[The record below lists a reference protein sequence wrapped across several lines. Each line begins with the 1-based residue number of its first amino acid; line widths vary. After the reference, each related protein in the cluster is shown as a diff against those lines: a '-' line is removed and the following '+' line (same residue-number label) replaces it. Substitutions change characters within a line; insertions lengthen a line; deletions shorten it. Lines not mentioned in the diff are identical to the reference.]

1 MFFFFSFHGFSFIIC
16 HFILSFGIRERW
28 SVLQHCM
35 ENYSSSS
42 ADVWIF
48 AVRHGAAPENLRVR
62 PTIVFPSQEQIGA
75 GADKFLQ
82 SHFDVG
88 WSPIVLFPY
97 FTLNKSQMSAQWGFS
112 FFFFLFILY
121 ISWIWG
127 PGHGLILAEVSNFR
141 GRWIKKVKMI
151 IIISCICNLK
161 RFEMVRVGPGPI
173 RVLCGRRGRS
183 YLQFVVVT
191 ETGSCTRQQLRL
203 QWVQFSSKVDMVG
216 VASPFLYWLR
226 LGSSAAAE

>member
-1 MFFFFSFHGFSFIIC
+1 MWRIYIFKMCQKEARTSVTLPALGFDGEKKNNVKVETLESSEGCFFFSFHSFSFIIC
-16 HFILSFGIRERW
+16 HFILSFGIR
-28 SVLQHCM
+28 VFQHCM

-42 ADVWIF
+42 TDVWIF
-48 AVRHGAAPENLRVR
+48 AVRHSTAPENLRVR

-112 FFFFLFILY
+112 FFFFFFILY

-127 PGHGLILAEVSNFR
+127 PGHELILA
-141 GRWIKKVKMI
+141 
-151 IIISCICNLK
+151 
-161 RFEMVRVGPGPI
+161 
-173 RVLCGRRGRS
+173 
-183 YLQFVVVT
+183 
-191 ETGSCTRQQLRL
+191 
-203 QWVQFSSKVDMVG
+203 
-216 VASPFLYWLR
+216 
-226 LGSSAAAE
+226 